1 MASAVVLESHG
12 LIAIQ
17 DLKPAYEYEP
27 VNSLKMSGLARP
39 SWHSTYLRTR
49 INTSHVLQ
57 VIVSKNALMRTQR
70 HAFSETGDNERISD
84 GKEGEVLRE
93 CKVLS
98 VEKDNRLVGE
108 RRKAGVDA

>member
-1 MASAVVLESHG
+1 
-12 LIAIQ
+12 
-17 DLKPAYEYEP
+17 
-27 VNSLKMSGLARP
+27 
-39 SWHSTYLRTR
+39 
-49 INTSHVLQ
+49 
-57 VIVSKNALMRTQR
+57 MRTQR

-84 GKEGEVLRE
+84 GKEGKVLRK